1 MDNKSIINYLTYGI
15 LNMKID
21 RLNRGTG
28 GVYLISGINHDEVRA
43 KAKEIKAEIDYMQ
56 SPSISER
63 VQNTGE
69 LLCEV
74 KYYGLD

>member
-1 MDNKSIINYLTYGI
+1 MSIFNLLEWGF
-15 LNMKID
+15 NMIKVD

-43 KAKEIKAEIDYMQ
+43 KAKEIKADIDYMQ
-56 SPSISER
+56 SPFISEKI
-63 VQNTGE
+63 QNTGE

>member
-1 MDNKSIINYLTYGI
+1 MIKV
-15 LNMKID
+15 D

-28 GVYLISGINHDEVRA
+28 GVYLISGMNHDEVRA
-43 KAKEIKAEIDYMQ
+43 KAKEIKADIDYMQ
-56 SPSISER
+56 SPFISER

>member
-1 MDNKSIINYLTYGI
+1 
-15 LNMKID
+15 MKVD

-43 KAKEIKAEIDYMQ
+43 KAKEIKDDLDFMR
-56 SPSISER
+56 SPYISER

-74 KYYGLD
+74 TYYGLD

>member
-1 MDNKSIINYLTYGI
+1 
-15 LNMKID
+15 MKVD

-43 KAKEIKAEIDYMQ
+43 KAKEIKDDLDFMR
-56 SPSISER
+56 SPFISER

-74 KYYGLD
+74 TYYGLD

>member
-1 MDNKSIINYLTYGI
+1 MIKV
-15 LNMKID
+15 D

-43 KAKEIKAEIDYMQ
+43 KAKEIKEGLDFMR
-56 SPSISER
+56 SPYISER
-63 VQNTGE
+63 MQNTGE

-74 KYYGLD
+74 TYYGLD